1 METTESV
8 VIPPSHRDLLESPI
22 DAVLVTVMPDGQP
35 QATVVWCSLAEP
47 FVMINTMKG
56 FRKEKNM
63 RSNPKVSLLVVDPA
77 TASRW
82 IEVRGTVDLI
92 DSDANQHLDE
102 LTALYTEASRY
113 FGEVVPEE
121 LAASEV
127 PVIGRITPVRVRAEA
142 F

>member
-1 METTESV
+1 MMEPVE
-8 VIPPSHRDLLESPI
+8 IPISHRDLLEGPF

-35 QATVVWCSLAEP
+35 QATVVWCNLAEP
-47 FVMINTMKG
+47 FVLINTMKG

-63 RSNPKVSLLVVDPA
+63 RANPKVSLLVVDPA

-92 DSDANQHLDE
+92 DVGANDHLDQ
-102 LTALYTEASRY
+102 LATLYTGATRY
-113 FGEVVPEE
+113 FGEVVSED
-121 LAASEV
+121 LAVTEI

>member
-1 METTESV
+1 
-8 VIPPSHRDLLESPI
+8 VIPDTHRDLIERPI

-35 QATVVWCSLAEP
+35 QATVVWCSFDEP

-63 RSNPKVSLLVVDPA
+63 RVNPKVSLLVVDPG
-77 TASRW
+77 TSSRW
-82 IEVRGTVDLI
+82 IEVRGGVELLDEG
-92 DSDANQHLDE
+92 ARQHLDE
-102 LTALYTEASRY
+102 LTALYTEATRY

-121 LAASEV
+121 LSATEV

>member
-1 METTESV
+1 METADPVE
-8 VIPPSHRDLLESPI
+8 IPASHRNLLEGPF

-47 FVMINTMKG
+47 YVLINTMRG

-63 RSNPKVSLLVVDPA
+63 RANPKVSLLVVDPA

-92 DSDANQHLDE
+92 DVGANEHLNE
-102 LTALYTEASRY
+102 LTALYTEAIRY

-121 LAASEV
+121 LAAFEA